1 MAKFVHS
8 MLSSPS
14 VDAPSLLPAN
24 VSSLKPPVHS
34 GGAYGHL
41 AGEQR
46 ERHVQR
52 QERVDCG
59 KVAHGGKFVANFYS
73 NMMNKDWAERREER
87 EGAER
92 TVREA
97 SERSHKVEGREKE
110 KTAVRRRESMS
121 KVMKEQSRDQVSER
135 EKEGGE
141 QRNERRKSS
150 FEVQDQKRDHEQQY
164 TEYVFLFYNCA

>member
-14 VDAPSLLPAN
+14 VDATSFLPAN
-24 VSSLKPPVHS
+24 VPPLKPQVHS
-34 GGAYGHL
+34 GSVYGHL

-46 ERHVQR
+46 ERYVQR
-52 QERVDCG
+52 QEGKAESG

-87 EGAER
+87 EGVER

-97 SERSHKVEGREKE
+97 SEGCNKEEGREKE
-110 KTAVRRRESMS
+110 KMAVRRRESMS
-121 KVMKEQSRDQVSER
+121 KGMKEQNKDQVSVRER
-135 EKEGGE
+135 EGSG

-150 FEVQDQKRDHEQQY
+150 SEVQDQKADHEQQY
-164 TEYVFLFYNCA
+164 TVYVCIH